1 MHRWL
6 SAADVGVGERAA
18 RVLGDVLEV
27 DCPVVEDQ
35 PHNLSE
41 TNGTTSTELV
51 KRRTPGHGRL
61 WRLLF
66 TNRQMFTIIP
76 QLCGSATA
84 SGDEPRTERELSI
97 SQGRLLRILPRLAT
111 LDIQAISKSQFTD
124 LLPLAGS
131 TDHGVLQWAAL
142 GMVDMTD
149 MLMHLSVI
157 DFFETLVSI
166 MRVTNTGNQAQIVVK
181 GLVKEAVSGDN
192 ELKDALVGLPNRTVE
207 EEAEPLRAYISQLLS

>member
-1 MHRWL
+1 
-6 SAADVGVGERAA
+6 
-18 RVLGDVLEV
+18 
-27 DCPVVEDQ
+27 
-35 PHNLSE
+35 
-41 TNGTTSTELV
+41 
-51 KRRTPGHGRL
+51 
-61 WRLLF
+61 
-66 TNRQMFTIIP
+66 MFTIIP